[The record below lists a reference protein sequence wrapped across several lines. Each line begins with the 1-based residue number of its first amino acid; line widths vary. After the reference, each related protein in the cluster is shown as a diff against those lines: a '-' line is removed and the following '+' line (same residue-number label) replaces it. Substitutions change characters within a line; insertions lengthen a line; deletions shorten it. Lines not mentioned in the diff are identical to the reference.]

1 MNDRRRGAFGPRAHG
16 SFGPGQRGSFGPGR
30 RGWRRGRWQ
39 GFGCLFALLFLIVAG
54 SLVAVAAT
62 VVSQFGPVAGIVV
75 GLFVL
80 GALFSVARGLRGTGT
95 VLDDIVEATG
105 RVQEGDYSVRV
116 AEPRDGIRSL
126 RKLVAGFNTMTT
138 RLEADESVRRALLAD
153 VSHELRTPLT
163 VIAGNLEA
171 LIDGIYPA
179 DEAHLGPILD
189 QTRIMERLIDDLRT
203 LTLSE
208 AGTLALHREPTALDL
223 LIADAVRSFG
233 AAATTAGVTLTD
245 ATTDDLPIID
255 VDPVRIGEV
264 LSNLVGNALRH
275 TPGGGVVTVTGS
287 HSPDARLV
295 TIRVSDTGPGIA
307 PELLPHVFDRFV
319 KGEDSRGS
327 GLGLAIAR
335 GLVEAHG
342 GRIAVTSTLGAGA
355 TFSVELPTPTGG

>member
-1 MNDRRRGAFGPRAHG
+1 MSGPPRHRRR
-16 SFGPGQRGSFGPGR
+16 GR
-30 RGWRRGRWQ
+30 RGWPRQRPEHGERPSWRQ

-62 VVSQFGPVAGIVV
+62 VVSQFGPVAGIIV

-105 RVQEGDYSVRV
+105 KVQEGDYSVRV
-116 AEPRDGIRSL
+116 ATPNDGIRNL
-126 RKLVAGFNTMTT
+126 HRMVDGFNTMTA
-138 RLEADESVRRALLAD
+138 RLEADEAVRRALLAD

-163 VIAGNLEA
+163 IIAGNLEA
-171 LIDGIYPA
+171 LIDGVYPA
-179 DEAHLGPILD
+179 AEAHIAPILD
-189 QTRIMERLIDDLRT
+189 QTRVMERLIDDLRT

-208 AGTLALHREPTALDL
+208 AGTLALHREPTAIDL
-223 LIADAVRSFG
+223 LIAETVHSFG
-233 AAATTAGVTLTD
+233 ATATAAGIALTD
-245 ATTDDLPIID
+245 ATTGDLPTLE

-275 TPGGGVVTVTGS
+275 TPTGSTVTVTGS

-295 TIRVSDTGPGIA
+295 TVRVSDTGPGIA

-319 KGEDSRGS
+319 KSEDSHGS

-342 GRIAVTSTLGAGA
+342 GQISVTSMLGQGA
-355 TFSVELPTPTGG
+355 TFRVDLPTGT